1 MDWFFIQLIGI
12 VFFGNVNVIRMAGK
26 SNYNIF
32 HSCVFS
38 YTLVKTLLACFC
50 RIADQ
55 DSENLIW
62 WQVSIQLM
70 VMGIVKKVFC
80 FFLSRFGST
89 ADFLGLQQHFH
100 VTMCSCTFKICSINL
115 RGHWVKLRDYEG
127 RWVLERFYCR
137 SFGTVTAVIIETREI
152 DSCPS

>member
-1 MDWFFIQLIGI
+1 
-12 VFFGNVNVIRMAGK
+12 
-26 SNYNIF
+26 
-32 HSCVFS
+32 
-38 YTLVKTLLACFC
+38 
-50 RIADQ
+50 
-55 DSENLIW
+55 
-62 WQVSIQLM
+62 M

-137 SFGTVTAVIIETREI
+137 SFGTVTAVITETREI
-152 DSCPS
+152 QTAAPPSRNASIEHMVTSDITHSLILRSCGRDEITPYVTLGSRSLTQDSSLTRSLGCFRCNEPTRDYG